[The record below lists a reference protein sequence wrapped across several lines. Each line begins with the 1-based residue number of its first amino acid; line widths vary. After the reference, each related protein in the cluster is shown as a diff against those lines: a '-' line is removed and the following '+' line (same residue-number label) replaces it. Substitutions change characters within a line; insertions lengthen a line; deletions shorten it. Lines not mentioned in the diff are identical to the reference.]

1 MKYAD
6 LVKFQPIETV
16 VQLRDADKTSEAK
29 HLVETFVISDRI
41 AEQLAD
47 LVIPNLQFEKPADN
61 KGLLV
66 VGTYGTGKSHLMAV
80 ISAVAEHGDLGKC
93 MTNAKLAARFEV
105 VAGKFKVIRAEIGGV
120 RMSLRDIMIST
131 LETHLGKLG
140 VSYEFPAIDQITNH
154 KDSFQEMMAAFQQ
167 KYPKQGLLLV
177 VDELLDYLLTR
188 KDQELMLDL
197 GFLREVGEFCKN
209 SRFRFIS
216 GVQESLFDNPKFQFV
231 AQTVQKVKDRFVQL
245 RIARED
251 VAFVVSQR
259 LLKKTAEQEA
269 AIREHLTQ
277 FAKLYGSMN
286 ERMDEFVRLFP
297 VHPSYLDT
305 FERVYSAE
313 KREILK
319 TLSVAI
325 KGLIGRDVPKDEPG
339 LIAYDS
345 YWQHLKDSPSFRA
358 IPDIKEVIDKSQVL
372 EARVQQAFTRPQY
385 KPVALRVVYALSVHR
400 LTQGDIFAPL
410 GATAEELRDNLCL
423 LLPMP
428 ERDADFLKTM
438 VETVLRE
445 IMKTVNGQ
453 FLSFNKENGQYF
465 MDLKKDIDFD
475 SLIAKKAESLGD
487 NQLDRYYFDALT
499 RVMEC
504 QDQTYVTGYKIW
516 EHEVEWRERKAG
528 RSGYLFFGAPNE
540 RSTAQPPRDFYLYF
554 TQAFEPPAFKDE
566 KKADEVFFRLK
577 TKDEQFDTA
586 LKMYAGAREQAL
598 TASGSNKKIYEDKA
612 LEQLKALTNWLREK
626 MTTAIE
632 VIYQGRSRSLA
643 EVIQGKIPPG
653 PRPSIRD
660 VVNTAASVCLAP
672 NFENKAPD
680 YPIFSILVTRENRGQ
695 AAQEALRYIA
705 GSVKSKQGAAI
716 LDALELLDGDLLK
729 PLNSRYAKQILDQL
743 AQKGKGQVLN
753 RSEMVKEDA
762 GVDYWERFRLEPE
775 LLVVVLG
782 SLVYTGSIVLS
793 VAGERYDAGKLD
805 LLAKADLDTLRAFK
819 HVERPKDLPLDA
831 LQELF
836 ELLSVP
842 KGLIVNPGTHDEAV
856 QKLQVAVAQRLD
868 KVVTAQ
874 AKLQDGLVFWGKP
887 ILSESEQNDTKQ
899 RLQKVKEFLESL
911 QPFNSP
917 GKLKNFPHTVSVI
930 HGQKAGLDA
939 VRNVDELVELIQ
951 QVSATTSYLT
961 TAEAVLPADSPW
973 LEEVK
978 TARGDLLTKLSSPKQ
993 RSDPSFQRQLGQ
1005 VLADLKGKYRDA
1017 YIALHQKV
1025 RLTANEDKKKGNIV
1039 KDSRLAQL
1047 QKLSGIE
1054 MMPAQQ
1060 LKDLQDSLFA
1070 LKTCFAVTKPE
1081 LDAAPI
1087 CPHCNFR
1094 PAEESAKG
1102 PKAGDVLTKVDE
1114 RLDEL
1119 LKEWTQTLLNNLA
1132 DPTVAEGVD
1141 LIDNAAAKKSVKD
1154 FIKTEELP
1162 EPVSNNF
1169 LKALQEV
1176 LSGLQ
1181 KVSISKD
1188 AVHAALVKGGV
1199 PCTVKDLEERFD
1211 GFVRDLTKG
1220 KDAGKIR
1227 VVIE

>member
-29 HLVETFVISDRI
+29 HLVETFVISDRM
-41 AEQLAD
+41 AAQLVD
-47 LVIPNLQFEKPADN
+47 LVIPNLQFDKPADN

-66 VGTYGTGKSHLMAV
+66 VGTYGTGKSHQMAA
-80 ISAVAEHGDLGKC
+80 ISAVAEHAELGKC
-93 MTNAKLAARFEV
+93 LTNAKLSDRFAAI
-105 VAGKFKVIRAEIGGV
+105 AGKFKVIRAEIGGV
-120 RMSLRDIMIST
+120 KMSLRDILVST

-140 VSYEFPAIDQITNH
+140 VSYEFPSIEKITNH
-154 KDSFQEMMAAFQQ
+154 KDSFQEMMGAFEQ
-167 KYPKQGLLLV
+167 KYPTQGLLLV

-188 KDQELMLDL
+188 KDQDLMLDL
-197 GFLREVGEFCKN
+197 GFLREIGEFCKN
-209 SRFRFIS
+209 SRFRFIA

-231 AQTVQKVKDRFVQL
+231 SQTVQKVKDRFVQL

-259 LLKKTAEQEA
+259 LLKKTAEQES
-269 AIREHLTQ
+269 AIREHLAQ

-297 VHPSYLDT
+297 VHPAYLDT

-319 TLSVAI
+319 TLSTAI
-325 KGLIGRDVPKDEPG
+325 KGLIGREVPSDEPG

-345 YWQHLKDSPSFRA
+345 YWQHLKDSPSFRS

-385 KPVALRVVYALSVHR
+385 KLVALRVIYGLSVHR

-423 LLPMP
+423 YLPMP
-428 ERDADFLKTM
+428 EKDAEFLKTM

-445 IMKTVNGQ
+445 ITKTVNGQ

-465 MDLKKDIDFD
+465 LDLKKDIDFD
-475 SLIAKKAESLGD
+475 SLIAKKAETLGD

-554 TQAFEPPAFKDE
+554 IQAFEPPAFKDE
-566 KKADEVFFRLK
+566 KKPDEVFFRLK
-577 TKDEQFDTA
+577 TEDEQADKA
-586 LKMYAGAREQAL
+586 LKLYAGAREQAL
-598 TASGSNKKIYEDKA
+598 TASGSNKKVYEDKA
-612 LEQLKALTNWLREK
+612 IEQLKALTNWLRDK

-632 VIYQGRSRSLA
+632 VTYQGRPRWLA
-643 EVIQGKIPPG
+643 EVIQGKIPAG
-653 PRPSIRD
+653 PKPSIRD
-660 VVNTAASVCLAP
+660 VVNTAGSVCLAP
-672 NFENKAPD
+672 HFENRAPD
-680 YPIFSILVTRENRGQ
+680 YPTFSILVTRENRAQ

-705 GSVKSKQGAAI
+705 GSVKSKQGAAV
-716 LDALELLDGDLLK
+716 LDALELFDGDVLK
-729 PLNSRYAKQILDQL
+729 PINSRYAKQILDQL
-743 AQKGKGQVLN
+743 AQKGQGQVLN
-753 RSEMVKEDA
+753 RSEIVKEEA
-762 GVDYWERFRLEPE
+762 GIDYWERFRMEPE
-775 LLVVVLG
+775 LLVVVLS
-782 SLVYTGSIVLS
+782 SLVYTGSLVLS
-793 VAGERYDAGKLD
+793 VTGQKFDAGGLD
-805 LLAKADLDTLRAFK
+805 LLAKADMQTLRNFK

-836 ELLSVP
+836 DLLSVP
-842 KGLIVNPGTHDEAV
+842 KGLIVNTGTHDEAV

-874 AKLQDGLVFWGKP
+874 AQLQDGLVFWGQP
-887 ILSESEQNDTKQ
+887 ILSAAEQTDTKSC
-899 RLQKVKEFLESL
+899 LQNLKQFLESL

-917 GKLKNFPHTVSVI
+917 GKLKNFPHSVATI
-930 HGQKAGLDA
+930 NAQTAGLDA
-939 VRNVDELVELIQ
+939 VRTVDQLVGLVQ
-951 QVSATTSYLT
+951 QVSAATSYLT
-961 TAEAVLPADSPW
+961 MAEAVLPAGNPW

-978 TARGDLLTKLSSPKQ
+978 AARGELLAKLSSPTQ
-993 RSDPSFQRQLGQ
+993 RSDPSFQRRLAQ
-1005 VLADLKGKYRDA
+1005 VLAELKTKYRDT
-1017 YIALHQKV
+1017 YLALHQKV
-1025 RLTANEDKKKGNIV
+1025 RLTANEDQKKAAIA

-1047 QKLSGIE
+1047 QKLSGIV
-1054 MMPAQQ
+1054 MTAQQ

-1094 PAEESAKG
+1094 PAEEPAKG
-1102 PKAGDVLTKVDE
+1102 PRAGDVLAKVDD

-1119 LKEWTQTLLNNLA
+1119 LTEWTQTLLSDLA
-1132 DPTVAEGVD
+1132 DPTVAEGIE
-1141 LIDNAAAKKSVKD
+1141 LIDNGPAKKAVKE
-1154 FIKTEELP
+1154 FIKCKELP
-1162 EPVSNNF
+1162 EPLSNNF

-1176 LSGLQ
+1176 LSGLE
-1181 KVSISKD
+1181 KVIIGRD
-1188 AVHAALVKGGV
+1188 AVHAVLVKGGV
-1199 PCTVKDLEERFD
+1199 PCTVKELEERFD
-1211 GFVRDLTKG
+1211 GFVRELVKG
-1220 KDAGKIR
+1220 KNASKIR
-1227 VVIE
+1227 VVVE